1 MCGKTTGG
9 LFGSVC
15 AHHVYAA
22 IIAATDHANAPRI
35 TTNLTVLNEA
45 ASDIRFDVNLHL
57 FTAVRTDHQ
66 KLVWHRRRSYDRL
79 RTHHKNSPAER
90 PRSGCTARLGTR
102 RALTAL
108 LSIVSL
114 RRVSAAWMSPSAF
127 ASSTTPWRRTSSL
140 RASTASAPTLQQ
152 KGKRLPLPVISPTD
166 DGQEQE
172 SKDRHVDHVG
182 AKNRRAPAQE
192 RRDKLEVSSSPG
204 TLT

>member
-1 MCGKTTGG
+1 MYLPTLPRLLRHVLAVKTTRG

-15 AHHVYAA
+15 AHYVYAA
-22 IIAATDHANAPRI
+22 IIVATDHADAPRI

-66 KLVWHRRRSYDRL
+66 KLVWHRRRSYDRPG
-79 RTHHKNSPAER
+79 THHKNGPAER
-90 PRSGCTARLGTR
+90 RRSGCTARLGTR

-152 KGKRLPLPVISPTD
+152 KGKRLPLPVISPTE
-166 DGQEQE
+166 GL
-172 SKDRHVDHVG
+172 
-182 AKNRRAPAQE
+182 
-192 RRDKLEVSSSPG
+192 KLAGDAHMTRLRGLVHQ
-204 TLT
+204 